1 VTASTTM
8 IYQHYRNKKMLIVYS
23 KTNCPFCDQAKKLL
37 DKYEVEYE
45 SINVE
50 QDPLRRAWL
59 QQQGHRS
66 VPQIYTEDDQL
77 FVEGGF
83 QGLAKMAKDDIQ
95 KRMGELNVSNK

>member
-1 VTASTTM
+1 
-8 IYQHYRNKKMLIVYS
+8 MLIVYS

-37 DKYEVEYE
+37 DKYEIEYE

-50 QDPLRRAWL
+50 QDPAKRAWL
-59 QQQGHRS
+59 QSQGHRS

-83 QGLAKMAKDDIQ
+83 QGLAKLSKDEIL
-95 KRMGELNVSNK
+95 KRLGELNA

>member
-1 VTASTTM
+1 MTALSMM
-8 IYQHYRNKKMLIVYS
+8 IYRIYKMLIVYS

-50 QDPLRRAWL
+50 QDPMKRSWL
-59 QQQGHRS
+59 QTQGHRS
-66 VPQIYTEDDQL
+66 VPQIYAEDDQL

-83 QGLAKMAKDDIQ
+83 QGLVKMTKEDIQ
-95 KRMGELNVSNK
+95 QRIGELNVSNK